1 MATVKKASLFPSELA
16 TEMFNKVKGH
26 SSIAK
31 LVGQDPIPFNGKDVM
46 TFSMDSDVSIVGESA
61 NKPAGGATVAAV
73 QIRPVKVVYQS
84 RISDEFM
91 YASEEAKLDYLT
103 AFAEGFSKKIGEGMD
118 KMMIHGVNPAT
129 GSASNIIGNNHI
141 DYIVTNY
148 ASGANKVT
156 YTSGTDD
163 ADAKLEAAIGKLEGE
178 ANCAILNPTFRDDIA
193 AQGSDDKR
201 KYPEFAWGAVP
212 ANLGQVALDQ
222 NKAVSANSSK
232 DRAIVFNKDAVK
244 WGFVKEIPLEVIEYG
259 DPDGAGTDLKQANE
273 VLLRSEAYI
282 GWGFLDNSQFAEV
295 VAP

>member
-163 ADAKLEAAIGKLEGE
+163 ADAKLEEAIGKLEGE